1 MLCRRRGRESEC
13 TYTLP
18 RQRRNGQNRASIS
31 DSVSNSSPSLQLGE
45 ALAEASPNDAEIAI
59 ESLLTLSGSRS
70 APKTPVTEAQYNSAS
85 AHAPVPKLARLLR
98 DGHGKF
104 IFVGDSSNLAF
115 LQNIRRLARIVV
127 GECGLTSDPMR
138 HAMIE
143 AIPPDTSNSR
153 SPPTMQL
160 KPTKEEAEEYVHH
173 YMLATSGAVDL
184 FDKDDISQ
192 HLSSWTEVSTPS
204 NNSTD
209 SIFYL
214 VLAIG
219 ARNRSTDHDE
229 LAEQYFNRGRE
240 LAISSFMDDPSVL
253 TVQSYVLIAF
263 YLLTCCRR
271 NGAFMLL
278 GIAVRAA
285 YALGL
290 HRSDIS
296 ALFEAREKSTRDRVW
311 KSLRVLDLFLSAS
324 LGRPPAT
331 SEVDGG
337 NVAWESKA
345 RVYENVRMGSS
356 HSSAMLRICF
366 IFERILNEVYCR
378 REVDVQLVNSISA
391 QYRDWNMTLEAGFDI
406 QGLTQGELAASS
418 NGLQQIIGLAHLK
431 CAYYWSIVLLT
442 RPFLVFDVS
451 SKIQKDMDE
460 ATAPLLTKQG
470 QADTTTLSEACVDAA
485 LRCIEVATDV
495 VHAPGSPKRPFM
507 VTNAIFLS
515 ALVIGLAIFGDYDK
529 TFPLLSSLEQ
539 SKVVL
544 GQLAKHDPSA
554 RRYFIITSYLQ
565 QASVEHTRRRDEQ
578 QTRRRQQ
585 GIQSL
590 FGDLLNRNS
599 STINSNQ
606 ADGLDST
613 MLDSRSTSAGVPQE
627 SSFAQLFEAMPEKKG
642 PTLTTSGTL
651 ALGGRDSDAN
661 SLVNGPNDLGAPD
674 TGLADDDAFLRE
686 WIPTEADAFNFAG
699 NTEEFPLFSLMNDY
713 TNDEGYLDLY

>member
-1 MLCRRRGRESEC
+1 M
-13 TYTLP
+13 
-18 RQRRNGQNRASIS
+18 
-31 DSVSNSSPSLQLGE
+31 
-45 ALAEASPNDAEIAI
+45 
-59 ESLLTLSGSRS
+59 
-70 APKTPVTEAQYNSAS
+70 
-85 AHAPVPKLARLLR
+85 PKLARLLR

-115 LQNIRRLARIVV
+115 LQNIRRLARMVI

-143 AIPPDTSNSR
+143 AIPQDIMSPR
-153 SPPTMQL
+153 SPAVGQL
-160 KPTKEEAEEYVHH
+160 KPTKAEAEEYVHH

-184 FDKDDISQ
+184 FDKSDISQ

-219 ARNRSTDHDE
+219 ARNKSTDHDE
-229 LAEQYFNRGRE
+229 IAEQYFNRGRE

-296 ALFEAREKSTRDRVW
+296 ALFETREKSTRDRVW

-345 RVYENVRMGSS
+345 RVYESVRMGSS

-406 QGLTQGELAASS
+406 EGLTQGESAASS
-418 NGLQQIIGLAHLK
+418 NGLQQVIGLAHLK

-451 SKIQKDMDE
+451 SKIQKDGTVTPSFS
-460 ATAPLLTKQG
+460 AKQG
-470 QADTTTLSEACVDAA
+470 HTDTTTLSEACIDAA
-485 LRCIEVATDV
+485 LRSIEVATDV
-495 VHAPGSPKRPFM
+495 VHAPGCPKRPFM
-507 VTNAIFLS
+507 ITNSIFLS

-529 TFPLLSSLEQ
+529 SFPLLSSLEQ

-544 GQLAKHDPSA
+544 SQLAKHDPSA
-554 RRYFIITSYLQ
+554 RRYFMITSYLQ
-565 QASVEHTRRRDEQ
+565 QASLEHTWRRDEQ

-585 GIQSL
+585 GIQNL
-590 FGDLLNRNS
+590 FGDLLNR
-599 STINSNQ
+599 STATGQTQ
-606 ADGLDST
+606 ADKDNNDIAMVDS
-613 MLDSRSTSAGVPQE
+613 SRSVSAGAGQE
-627 SSFAQLFEAMPEKKG
+627 TSLAHLFDATPEKRG

-651 ALGGRDSDAN
+651 AASGRDSDAN
-661 SLVNGPNDLGAPD
+661 SLTNVSNTEPGSAETGA
-674 TGLADDDAFLRE
+674 TGDDAFLRE
-686 WIPTEADAFNFAG
+686 WIPTDADGFNFAA
-699 NTEEFPLFSLMNDY
+699 NAEEFPLFSLMNDY
-713 TNDEGYLDLY
+713 TNDESYLSLY